1 MRYKQALEDLIE
13 EIEKYNAYKDLATEL
28 SPRDKIN
35 KILERLDTG
44 EWRIS
49 INKAYGWDV
58 ATSKK
63 YKIGDHGKLQ
73 IESFE
78 EFKKTLTEAIGYYL
92 AFVEIRKYRN
102 LSDYREQGVKVAL
115 EIEKKINEDL
125 YEDIMNELRRLKSNK
140 SLRASSRDVTA
151 NINAYRSRL
160 LDVVEGTALSWI
172 EENLAPGMQVF
183 PDTGRSGWTVEK
195 VVRVGSNSLITLE
208 GSKKVIT
215 DYEGVDLVKTWVFNA
230 EEAKDI
236 VDKAGYYSKGER

>member
-1 MRYKQALEDLIE
+1 MGYKQALEDLIE

-35 KILERLDTG
+35 RILERLDTG

-49 INKAYGWDV
+49 INKAYGWDI

-92 AFVEIRKYRN
+92 AFMEIRKYKN

-125 YEDIMNELRRLKSNK
+125 YEDIMNELRRLKDNK
-140 SLRASSRDVTA
+140 SLGKFSH
-151 NINAYRSRL
+151 NINVFRSKL
-160 LDVVEGTALSWI
+160 LNVVEGTALLWI

-183 PDTGRSGWTVEK
+183 PDTGRSGWTVKK
-195 VVRVGSNSLITLE
+195 VVRVGNNSLITLE
-208 GSKKVIT
+208 GSKEVIT
-215 DYEGVDLVKTWVFNA
+215 DYEGVDLVKTWVSNA

-236 VDKAGYYSKGER
+236 VIKAEYYNNKRR

>member
-13 EIEKYNAYKDLATEL
+13 EIDKFNAYKDLATEL

-78 EFKKTLTEAIGYYL
+78 EFKKTLIEAIGYYL
-92 AFVEIRKYRN
+92 AFVEIRKYKN
-102 LSDYREQGVKVAL
+102 LSDYREQGVRVAL

-140 SLRASSRDVTA
+140 SLGKFSH
-151 NINAYRSRL
+151 NINVLRSKL
-160 LDVVEGTALSWI
+160 SNLVEKTALAWI
-172 EENLAPGMQVF
+172 EENLAPGMTVF
-183 PDTGRSGWTVEK
+183 LDWGKGDWVVEK
-195 VVRVGSNSLITLE
+195 VAKVGDNPLVTLKGTRTIVTNYYDE
-208 GSKKVIT
+208 L
-215 DYEGVDLVKTWVFNA
+215 DLVKTWMANV

-236 VDKAGYYSKGER
+236 VTKAEYYNNKRR